1 MAVSIL
7 AAVIFVAVG
16 SVVGSFAQTPS
27 NVPASTPVDFAPT
40 DGGFRI
46 KFPAPPKPVDANG
59 SGVPQQFALT
69 KGGIVYFVS
78 YQDYPQPI
86 TAARDIKSVFEVAKT
101 QALSDGEKLLSEREL
116 TADGAAGHEFVTED
130 AKARLTTRIFLA
142 GHRVFKLIA
151 GIKRP
156 AATGPAPN
164 QALALAFLDS
174 FHLISKPVDRT
185 AYATEPADAPVLGE
199 GTRGTVEAG
208 MYRND
213 ILALTMVMPDGWQV
227 IDEKQFNYANS
238 RGSRSA
244 GGSGIDDSVDRSLR
258 NTANLVAVSKYAFG
272 TPRNATLVMSL
283 ERLAAPGVTAQ
294 TVANSALSAMKAELP
309 LRVTKDV
316 YLTRAGGT
324 EFASFTTALDLPD
337 GVFRQSYFVTIRR
350 GQALTIVFSYVFDE
364 DGLSLEKSLLSIRFA
379 GRS

>member
-1 MAVSIL
+1 L
-7 AAVIFVAVG
+7 
-16 SVVGSFAQTPS
+16 AQTLS
-27 NVPASTPVDFAPT
+27 NTPASAPADFTPP

-46 KFPAPPKPVDANG
+46 KFPATPKPVDATG
-59 SGVPQQFALT
+59 SGIPQQWALT

-78 YQDYPQPI
+78 YQDYPRPV
-86 TAARDIKSVFEVAKT
+86 TAPRDIKSVFEVAKT

-116 TADGAAGHEFVTED
+116 AADGAVGHEFVTED
-130 AKARLTTRIFLA
+130 AKSRLTTRIFLA

-151 GIKRP
+151 GLKRP
-156 AATGPAPN
+156 TAAGADPN
-164 QALALAFLDS
+164 QALAQTFLDS
-174 FHLISKPVDRT
+174 FHLIGKPADRT
-185 AYATEPADAPVLGE
+185 AYATEPVDEPAPVE
-199 GTRGTVEAG
+199 GMRGTVEAG

-213 ILALTMVMPDGWQV
+213 ILALTMVLPDGWQV

-244 GGSGIDDSVDRSLR
+244 GGTGIDDSVDRSLH

-283 ERLAAPGVTAQ
+283 ERLAAPGVTSQ
-294 TVANSALSAMKAELP
+294 TVANSALNAMKAELP
-309 LRVTKDV
+309 LRVTKAV

-350 GQALTIVFSYVFDE
+350 GQALTIVFSYVFDD